1 MLIRFGALAALV
13 GLGLGAILRV
23 ALGRRR
29 FGTLLVIAHL
39 PILYHLVRVA
49 LAGVDAGLP
58 NSWTLAFVG
67 AGLLL
72 MLLGI
77 AFGRAA
83 IARRPLLAAATPLIV
98 LAVQLL
104 GPTLIYNGRLAQAVV
119 SLDSLATFAYALAT
133 IFFVATLVPFVPP
146 PVSGPRLPRLPW
158 QR

>member
-77 AFGRAA
+77 AFGRAPSEPA
-83 IARRPLLAAATPLIV
+83 FRDARHSFR
-98 LAVQLL
+98 
-104 GPTLIYNGRLAQAVV
+104 R
-119 SLDSLATFAYALAT
+119 
-133 IFFVATLVPFVPP
+133 
-146 PVSGPRLPRLPW
+146 SGSGCDG
-158 QR
+158 